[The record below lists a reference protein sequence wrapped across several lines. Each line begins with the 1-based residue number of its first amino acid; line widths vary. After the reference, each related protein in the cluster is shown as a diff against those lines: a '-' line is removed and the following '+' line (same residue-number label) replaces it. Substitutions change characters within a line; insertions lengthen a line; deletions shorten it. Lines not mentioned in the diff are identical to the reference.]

1 MEDLFQEYHQE
12 YLKVCNLKFNIK
24 FVDEYL
30 TNIRW
35 YENDT
40 YQVDGLLKQSNQY
53 LKFDIRFLNDFE
65 DKKGKLIDSKSQA
78 DKVLFEDD
86 KNWILV
92 DTQEL
97 IKHMK
102 AYGLKEI
109 KLEELIKTIDWNII
123 LPKKQCIY

>member
-1 MEDLFQEYHQE
+1 M
-12 YLKVCNLKFNIK
+12 NIG
-24 FVDEYL
+24 FVDQYL
-30 TNIRW
+30 SNVKWNDNDQWQVEGNIER
-35 YENDT
+35 
-40 YQVDGLLKQSNQY
+40 LSNQY
-53 LKFDIRFLNDFE
+53 LKFDIRFLKDFN
-65 DKKGKLIDSKSQA
+65 DKKGKLINSKSKA

-102 AYGLKEI
+102 EHSLKEV

-123 LPKKQCIY
+123 LPKK